1 MKILLMEL
9 FVLGIYNLAN
19 YFALWCTGEIKRYF
33 KMFWPIILS
42 GNVLIG
48 LVIVLLY

>member
-1 MKILLMEL
+1 MEL

-19 YFALWCTGEIKRYF
+19 YFALWTTRDVKRYF
-33 KMFWPIILS
+33 KKFWPVFFF

-48 LVIVLLY
+48 LAIVLLY